1 MPDNRTT
8 VGGITDT
15 HGLEVKIDLLSG
27 SPSVFPSYG
36 VFKVADATAQE
47 IEVNYPGPYV
57 GSKMVSFRMTVR
69 QQDLPTHTF

>member
-36 VFKVADATAQE
+36 VFKVADTTAQE
-47 IEVNYPGPYV
+47 IEVEYPGPYV
-57 GSKMVSFRMTVR
+57 G
-69 QQDLPTHTF
+69 